1 MKTLLA
7 AADAAERLLGWI
19 AEATGWLMLVL
30 MGVICIDV
38 ATRKAGIQLPELGST
53 RLQELE
59 WHLHT
64 VLFSGWLGYCYLLN
78 AHPRVDS
85 VTERLSFRK
94 RAWIELIGCLVF
106 ALPYGYVCVHYGLE
120 FTWDSW
126 KTSETSEAVIGIPWR
141 WFIKGLFSAGLV
153 LMLVATLAMT
163 VRLVGYH
170 LGYTRRETSGL
181 PLDKAIEP
189 M

>member
-1 MKTLLA
+1 MKSLLA
-7 AADAAERLLGWI
+7 AADAAERVLAWI

-30 MGVICIDV
+30 MAVICIDIV
-38 ATRKAGIQLPELGST
+38 TRKAGIQLPGMGST

-64 VLFSGWLGYCYLLN
+64 VIFCGWLGYCYLLN

-94 RAWIELIGCLVF
+94 RAWIELTGCIVF
-106 ALPYGYVCVHYGLE
+106 ALPYGYVCVHHGIDLA
-120 FTWDSW
+120 WDSW
-126 KTSETSEAVIGIPWR
+126 KTGETSEAVVGLPWR
-141 WFIKGLFSAGLV
+141 WLIKGLFAAGLV
-153 LMLVATLAMT
+153 LMLVAVVAMT
-163 VRLVGYH
+163 IRLVGYH
-170 LGYTRRETSGL
+170 LGYTGRETSGL
-181 PLDKAIEP
+181 PLDKAVEP